1 MDKVIVWENERG
13 FTSVCYPTG
22 ELPIEEVLAKDCP
35 EGARIVDYASLPNH
49 HNDFFDAWK
58 LQGDGSVAVDMTAA
72 VELHKTKLRA
82 AREPK
87 LAALDVE
94 FQRAMEG
101 GKPFADIVKAKNAL
115 RDITKAPELAAAKT
129 PEELRAFWPD
139 VLK

>member
-1 MDKVIVWENERG
+1 MGKVIIFTNERG

-22 ELPIEEVLAKDCP
+22 EIPIEEVLKKDCP
-35 EGARIVDYASLPNH
+35 EGAMIVSRDDLPEQ

-58 LQGDGSVAVDMTAA
+58 IGADGVVAVDMDHAK
-72 VELHKTKLRA
+72 EMHRKRIRA

-94 FQRAMEG
+94 VQRAIEEA
-101 GKPFADIVKAKNAL
+101 KPTKDIVARKNFL
-115 RDITKAPELAAAKT
+115 RDLTKHPDLEAAST

-139 VLK
+139 ELK